1 MFEKKILGLI
11 PARGGSKGIPKKNL
25 YPFDNKPLIQWTI
38 ESALDSNL
46 LDKIIVSTDDDEIAN
61 FSKSKGVEVP
71 FLREK
76 YLAQDQS
83 LVIDTVLRVLEKF
96 DIFDYVLLLQPTS
109 PLKTKEDI
117 ANIINLQKKYDASSL
132 VSVCKANEN
141 PALFYKIN
149 KNYLSKTFKDLKGFN
164 RQDFQ
169 KNYIINGAL
178 YLSSVEYLWK
188 YKKFITEETIPY
200 IMPRERSIDID
211 DIIDIKWGEFIKNYK
226 YNNE

>member
-11 PARGGSKGIPKKNL
+11 PARGGSKGIPMKNL
-25 YPFDNKPLIQWTI
+25 HPFDNKPLIQWTI

-46 LDKIIVSTDDDEIAN
+46 LDKIIVSTDDEEIAN

-83 LVIDTVLRVLEKF
+83 LVIDTVLNTLDKF
-96 DIFDYVLLLQPTS
+96 NIFDYVLLLQPTS

-132 VSVCKANEN
+132 VSVCKASEN

-178 YLSSVEYLWK
+178 YLCSVQYLRK
-188 YKKFITEETIPY
+188 YKKFITNETIPY

-211 DIIDIKWGEFIKNYK
+211 SELDFKIAEFLKKSNFS
-226 YNNE
+226 